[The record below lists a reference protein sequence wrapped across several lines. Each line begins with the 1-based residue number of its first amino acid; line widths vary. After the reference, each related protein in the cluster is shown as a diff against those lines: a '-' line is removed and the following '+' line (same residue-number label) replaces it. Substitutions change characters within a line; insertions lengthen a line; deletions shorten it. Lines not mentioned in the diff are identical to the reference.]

1 MRTIKTC
8 VRSASGVMLSS
19 FLEASARPLHAPPIH
34 RSKFGLW
41 EMRAPYTGRHAP
53 RTCGGIDDRGSVSP
67 DYHDFRL

>member
-8 VRSASGVMLSS
+8 VRSASEVMLSS

-34 RSKFGLW
+34 PIKVRPW
-41 EMRAPYTGRHAP
+41 EMRAPDTGRLTP
-53 RTCGGIDDRGSVSP
+53 RACGGTDGKGSVSP